1 MHIQGRQSQTTQMRD
16 IPFWNVSG
24 ETAPAYACLQIKGI
38 RTESSGHTIL
48 EIEKPDGTGTIFG
61 INKPFDVLDNK
72 PGRLTFD
79 FPATVFSTATGEIG
93 PTSGSWFMT
102 AFGSGYHTISNLTTD
117 NRALVMGGVGGAQN
131 IVWFIGTL
139 AADLLPG
146 VSGNASITPG
156 TAIGSTRDISSYTLA
171 ENPWGCAGC
180 AGESCLC
187 MVDLLD
193 NEKVRL
199 VTVQHKLLK
208 PLLTVYA
215 NATTMKLEA
224 TRQPTMV
231 MFCGPVETFDLDDLA
246 DCP

>member
-1 MHIQGRQSQTTQMRD
+1 MRD

-61 INKPFDVLDNK
+61 VNRPFDVVDNK

-79 FPATVFSTATGEIG
+79 FPATVLATATGEIG
-93 PTSGSWFMT
+93 PEADTWSMT
-102 AFGSGYHTISNLTTD
+102 DQGSGYHTISNLTTD

-139 AADLLPG
+139 ASDLLPG

-156 TAIGSTRDISSYTLA
+156 TAIGSTADISSYVSA

-180 AGESCLC
+180 EGESCLC

-193 NEKVRL
+193 DAKVRL

-208 PLLTVYA
+208 PLLSVYA
-215 NATTMKLEA
+215 NAERKKLEGI
-224 TRQPTMV
+224 RQPTMI
-231 MFCGPVETFDLDDLA
+231 MYCGDQEIIDLDDLDD
-246 DCP
+246 DCT